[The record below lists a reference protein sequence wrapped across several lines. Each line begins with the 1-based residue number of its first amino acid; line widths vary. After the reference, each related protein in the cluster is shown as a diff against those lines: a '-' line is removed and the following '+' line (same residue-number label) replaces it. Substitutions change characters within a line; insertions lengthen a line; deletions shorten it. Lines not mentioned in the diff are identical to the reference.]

1 MIKDKLSIIIP
12 SCNEK
17 YLQRTIDCINEAA
30 KGDIEIIVY
39 LDIFWPD
46 PPLEK
51 DDRLT
56 IIHSGKKAG
65 MRPGIKA
72 AMRIANGQYIMKCD
86 AHCSFDEG
94 FDLKLKEDYQKG
106 DLVIPTRWNL
116 DATTWEKARGP
127 YDYLFLSYPLHHDET
142 YGIGFH
148 GKKWKGPGG
157 ETGSFWHLEKERKKI
172 LIDEILTF
180 QGSCI
185 FAEKELLEKIEYPDC
200 ENYGYCGNEAQEL
213 GFKVWLSG
221 GRVVRN
227 KKTWYGHLHKNKA
240 NGGRGFFINKKE
252 KDKSTQY
259 SAWCWLNNKW
269 PGQIHDLK
277 WLIDKFWPLD
287 GWPDDWYKQ
296 DYSNL
301 KLKFK

>member
-1 MIKDKLSIIIP
+1 MNDLVSVIVP

-17 YLQRTIDCINEAA
+17 YLQRTIDCINGAA
-30 KGDIEIIVY
+30 KGNIEIIVY
-39 LDIFWPD
+39 LDIYWPD

-51 DDRLT
+51 DDRVT
-56 IIHSGKKAG
+56 IIHSVKKVG
-65 MRPGIKA
+65 MRPGVKA
-72 AMRIANGQYIMKCD
+72 AMRIANGRYIMKCD

-94 FDLKLKEDYQKG
+94 FDIKLKEDYQKG
-106 DLVIPTRWNL
+106 DLVIPSRYNI
-116 DATTWEKARGP
+116 DAETWERSRGP
-127 YDYLFLSYPLHHDET
+127 YDYLFLTYPLHHDEK

-148 GKKWKGPGG
+148 GKKLRGKHG
-157 ETGSFWHLEKERKKI
+157 EDGSFFHLEKKRRKI

-185 FAEKELLEKIEYPDC
+185 FAEKELLEKIGYPDC

-227 KKTWYGHLHKNKA
+227 KKTWYGHLHKCKA

-269 PGQIHDLK
+269 PGQTRDLK

-287 GWPDDWYKQ
+287 GWPDDWHKR

-301 KLKFK
+301 ELKFK